1 VSVLYAFPAVL
12 CAVEACRAVLYCC
25 LLRAGWCCCGSIQTL
40 DRFLH
45 LVPALG
51 IVNYLV
57 DDVLVGDR
65 PRLRAMSIVQGC
77 KA

>member
-1 VSVLYAFPAVL
+1 MHVVKESTGKGQCRCYMRFLLCCVLVR
-12 CAVEACRAVLYCC
+12 RAVHYCC

-57 DDVLVGDR
+57 DDVLV
-65 PRLRAMSIVQGC
+65 
-77 KA
+77 